1 MRNTSQES
9 PLASLPRC
17 KTYICTHMHTHDT
30 VGGGAN
36 LKARGWGN
44 SSGSKIL
51 AVHTERPRFNPKHT
65 LGQVRHGSFTRASL
79 VRQRK
84 EDP

>member
-1 MRNTSQES
+1 MTQW
-9 PLASLPRC
+9 
-17 KTYICTHMHTHDT
+17 
-30 VGGGAN
+30 GGGAN

-51 AVHTERPRFNPKHT
+51 AVHTERPKFNPKHT
-65 LGQVRHGSFTRASL
+65 LGQVRHGSFTIALL